1 MRNISEQLIQLA
13 DRLFNIANLG
23 LALDDERFLE
33 VNLVL

>member
-13 DRLFNIANLG
+13 NRLLNVADLG

-33 VNLVL
+33 VDLVL